1 MLFRSPVLEK
11 SAVTELDKTAPKLV
25 TGQTAYQIFS
35 TDKYIFKVTPTF
47 ETLYRIGFYREST
60 SGGDNSFLADRD
72 SRRAFRRVRYGE
84 ASMNLLRQCKKY
96 RVRGFP
102 SQFLRSEYKLYEAI
116 DQLNR
121 RRGYMLVKYGLDSED
136 ERNQMFFI
144 LEKK

>member
-1 MLFRSPVLEK
+1 
-11 SAVTELDKTAPKLV
+11 
-25 TGQTAYQIFS
+25 
-35 TDKYIFKVTPTF
+35 
-47 ETLYRIGFYREST
+47 
-60 SGGDNSFLADRD
+60 
-72 SRRAFRRVRYGE
+72 
-84 ASMNLLRQCKKY
+84 MNLLRQCKKY